1 VIYMSEASID
11 WAANRDFVLARKRAS
26 YSGMADYQ
34 RNLPVL
40 PLIDSTGQ
48 RVYLSPNDIINE
60 VEHLT
65 DLGKKIIVAELKLAG
80 KLQ

>member
-1 VIYMSEASID
+1 MSEASID
-11 WAANRDFVLARKRAS
+11 WAANRDFVLVRKRAS
-26 YSGMADYQ
+26 YAGMADYQ

-40 PLIDSTGQ
+40 PLVDNSGQ

-65 DLGKKIIVAELKLAG
+65 DLGKKIIVAEMKLIG
-80 KLQ
+80 KIA